1 MVVLQSFSSVV
12 GPNGS
17 GKSNVIDAMLF
28 VFGKRAKQLRLNKV
42 SELIHNSTDFR
53 NLEYARVEVHFHEI
67 VDKEGEDFEAVPDSD
82 FVISR
87 EAYRNNTSKYFV
99 DAKASNFTEVTT
111 LLKGLGVDLN
121 NNRFL
126 ILQGEVEQ
134 ISMMKPKAVN
144 PNDEGLLEYLED
156 IIGTNQYVEHIDAK
170 AKSLEELNEK
180 RGSQVKRL
188 KLVEKE
194 RDALQGAKHEA
205 ETYMAKER
213 ELLKTRSVLYQLF
226 VQEARTNVAKIAAS
240 KSELEQKLEHER
252 AKCTEHQASVE
263 GLEVGEEAFFW
274 GGGRRGGEKRR
285 GGARRAAPT
294 RDASPKKK
302 NTQDRHTSTRART
315 RLLRATVTKNAR
327 VQPLFTTRIVT
338 SRVRML

>member
-1 MVVLQSFSSVV
+1 MV

-82 FVISR
+82 FIISR
-87 EAYRNNTSKYFV
+87 EAYRNNTSKYFI
-99 DAKASNFTEVTT
+99 DAKTSNFTEVTT
-111 LLKGLGVDLN
+111 LLKGHGVDLN

-180 RGSQVKRL
+180 RGSQVNRL

-194 RDALQGAKHEA
+194 RDALDGAKQEA

-226 VQEARTNVAKIAAS
+226 VQEAKTNVAKIAAS

-263 GLEVGEEAFFW
+263 GLEVGEEAP
-274 GGGRRGGEKRR
+274 GGRRGEAEGRTERR
-285 GGARRAAPT
+285 ARRAAPT
-294 RDASPKKK
+294 RNASPKK
-302 NTQDRHTSTRART
+302 NTQEEHPRHPRRTPRRTPETHTRPHARAHISIAW
-315 RLLRATVTKNAR
+315 R
-327 VQPLFTTRIVT
+327 
-338 SRVRML
+338 